1 VSLPAYSE
9 VQSNVSSFVLTDD
22 VDAATACVTCED
34 VTLSRGEVR
43 ERAQRFRDLLES
55 HGICAGD
62 LVVVNLPN
70 GLDVVSVILGAWSA
84 GAAVAPVNA
93 ALGAKDRDKALHA
106 LEPAFVVTTA
116 DTAEAIA
123 SVKPEAVVLAAGSW
137 TTHGAPRRR
146 PDSRTAGMG
155 TALVL
160 HTSGTSGAP
169 KAVLLSH
176 DALTGALE
184 SVLRMLGSRA
194 ARGGGGAPNLVV
206 FPLAH
211 VAGLYNVLLAFRNG
225 REVIL
230 MPRFAVEPFVRI
242 VKERKIRS
250 VVLNPTMIQM
260 LLEAAVPAEDLADL
274 RFVRSGSAPLP
285 VSVAKRF
292 LAAYG
297 ITVLNAYGQTET
309 AGEVI
314 GWNAADLKEFGE
326 SKVGSVGRPHPGIS
340 VRFVDENLGAVA
352 AGDVGE
358 MCVQTPFGMTGYLAG
373 TSEDKYLEDGFLRTG
388 DLGFADA
395 DGFIW
400 LVGRRSD
407 VIVCGGFKILPE
419 EVEEVLRDHPAVAD
433 VMVAGLPDERL
444 GEAPHAFV
452 VLAEDPAHPAE
463 GLDRELIEHVRAQL
477 SHYKAPRAVHFV
489 PVLPR
494 NASGKVMRA
503 GAEHLI
509 ASAVTAPGNGDA

>member
-1 VSLPAYSE
+1 MSLPAVSE
-9 VQSNVSSFVLTDD
+9 VECNVSSFVLAEN
-22 VDAATACVTCED
+22 VDPESACVTVD
-34 VTLSRGEVR
+34 GVTLTRAAVR
-43 ERAQRFRDLLES
+43 EQAQRVRHILEA
-55 HGICAGD
+55 HGIRPGD
-62 LVVVNLPN
+62 LVVVILPN

-93 ALGAKDRDKALHA
+93 ALGVRDRDKALRA
-106 LEPAFVVTTA
+106 LEPAAVVTSDDTTA
-116 DTAEAIA
+116 KAIA
-123 SVKPEAVVLAAGSW
+123 SLLPQAVVLGTGSW
-137 TTHGAPRRR
+137 AAHGAAQRS
-146 PDSRTAGMG
+146 PDARTAPAG

-160 HTSGTSGAP
+160 HTSGTSGTP

-176 DALTGALE
+176 EALTGALE

-194 ARGGGGAPNLVV
+194 SKGGGGAPNLVA

-230 MPRFAVEPFVRI
+230 MPRFTVESFVRI
-242 VKERKIRS
+242 VKERAIRS

-260 LLEAAVPAEDLADL
+260 VMDAQVPAEDLATL

-285 VSVAKRF
+285 ASVARRF
-292 LAAYG
+292 LTAYG

-314 GWNAADLKEFGE
+314 GWNAADLKRYGAA
-326 SKVGSVGRPHPGIS
+326 KVGSVGRPHPGIT
-340 VRFVDENLGAVA
+340 VHFVDEALTVLAPGE
-352 AGDVGE
+352 VGE
-358 MCVQTPFGMTGYLAG
+358 MCVQTPFGMSGYLAG
-373 TSEDKYLEDGFLRTG
+373 PPDEKYLEDGFLRTG
-388 DLGFADA
+388 DLGYMDA

-419 EVEEVLRDHPAVAD
+419 EVEEALREHPAVAD
-433 VMVAGLPDERL
+433 VMVAGLPDDRL

-452 VLAEDPAHPAE
+452 VLATDPAHPPQNL
-463 GLDRELIEHVRAQL
+463 GDELVAHARAQL
-477 SHYKAPRAVHFV
+477 SHYKAPRAVHYV

-503 GAEHLI
+503 EAAALLP
-509 ASAVTAPGNGDA
+509 ASAHVQKGD